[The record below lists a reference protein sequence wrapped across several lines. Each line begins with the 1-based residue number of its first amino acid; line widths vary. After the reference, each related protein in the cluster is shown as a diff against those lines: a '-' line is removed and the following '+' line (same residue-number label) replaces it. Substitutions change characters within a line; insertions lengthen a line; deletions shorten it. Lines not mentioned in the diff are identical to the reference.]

1 MRFST
6 DGIRTTHGGNLPR
19 PADFDALLQADSVVT
34 AQAADRLPEAVQYVV
49 DRQIISGL
57 SVINDGEYVK
67 AAGGGSY
74 AGYIHQRVTGW
85 EVLPIDPAKSRKR
98 AGVAERDRQ
107 IFPGFYASGL
117 WLQGSGGPVRPGFF
131 TPGAPPKQTRERVCT
146 GPVSY
151 TGQAAIKADIDALSK
166 ALANNALA
174 GGDDSVEG
182 FVAALGPLSLGA
194 GARNEYY
201 SSEEEYM
208 TAVAE
213 CVRGEYRAISAAGLI
228 VQIDEPEF
236 ATSWQFYPDW
246 DTARYRKFLGSCVEI
261 INHALAGIP
270 PEQVRFHVCWGSGH
284 RPHVTDI
291 PLADI
296 ADLLVKVN
304 AQAYSVEA
312 GNVRHAHEWRVWED
326 VKLPEGK
333 ILVPGVVSHATD
345 LVEHPGLV
353 AERLVNYASVVGR
366 ENVQGGTD
374 CGIGSRV
381 GHEEVAWAK
390 LEALAAGAALATK
403 RLWGK

>member
-19 PADFDALLQADSVVT
+19 PADFDALLQAGPVVS
-34 AQAADRLPEAVQYVV
+34 AEAAERLPGAVQYVV
-49 DRQIISGL
+49 DRQIDAGL
-57 SVINDGEYVK
+57 NVVNDGEYVK

-85 EVLPIDPAKSRKR
+85 EVLPIDPAKPPKR
-98 AGVAERDRQ
+98 GGVGGRERQ
-107 IFPGFYASGL
+107 MFPGFYESGL

-131 TPGAPPKQTRERVCT
+131 TPGAPPEPTRERVCT
-146 GPVSY
+146 GPVGY
-151 TGQAAIKADIDALSK
+151 IGQAAIKADIDALHK
-166 ALANNALA
+166 ALASEARA
-174 GGDDSVEG
+174 GKDDSVEG

-194 GARNEYY
+194 SARNEYY

-213 CVRGEYRAISAAGLI
+213 CVRGEYRAIAAAGLI

-246 DTARYRKFLGSCVEI
+246 DTARYRKFLGWCVEI

-270 PEQVRFHVCWGSGH
+270 PEQIRFHVCWGSGH

-296 ADLLVKVN
+296 ADLLVTVN

-326 VKLPEGK
+326 VKLPEGR

-390 LEALAAGAALATK
+390 LESLAAGAALASK

>member
-1 MRFST
+1 
-6 DGIRTTHGGNLPR
+6 
-19 PADFDALLQADSVVT
+19 VVT
-34 AQAADRLPEAVQYVV
+34 AQAAERLPEAVQYVV
-49 DRQIISGL
+49 DRQVDAGL
-57 SVINDGEYVK
+57 SVVNDGEYVK

-85 EVLPIDPAKSRKR
+85 EVLPIDPAKPPKR
-98 AGVAERDRQ
+98 GGVGGRERQ
-107 IFPGFYASGL
+107 MFPGFYESGL

-131 TPGAPPKQTRERVCT
+131 TPGAPAEPTRERVCT
-146 GPVSY
+146 GPVGY
-151 TGQAAIKADIDALSK
+151 IGQEAIKADIDALTK
-166 ALANNALA
+166 ALASEARA
-174 GGDDSVEG
+174 GKNGDTEG

-213 CVRGEYRAISAAGLI
+213 CIRGEYRAIAAAGLI

-246 DTARYRKFLGSCVEI
+246 DTARYRKFLGRCVEI
-261 INHALAGIP
+261 INHALSGIP
-270 PEQVRFHVCWGSGH
+270 PEQIRFHVCWGSGH

-296 ADLLVKVN
+296 ADLLVTVN

-403 RLWGK
+403 RLWGQ

>member
-19 PADFDALLQADSVVT
+19 PADFDALLQTGPVVS
-34 AQAADRLPEAVQYVV
+34 AEAAERLPGAVQYVV
-49 DRQIISGL
+49 DRQIGSGL
-57 SVINDGEYVK
+57 SVVNDGEYVK

-85 EVLPIDPAKSRKR
+85 EVLPIDPAKPQKR
-98 AGVAERDRQ
+98 NGVGGRERRM
-107 IFPGFYASGL
+107 FPGFYESGL

-131 TPGAPPKQTRERVCT
+131 TPGAPAEPTRERVCT

-151 TGQAAIKADIDALSK
+151 TGQEAIKADIDALTK
-166 ALANNALA
+166 ALA
-174 GGDDSVEG
+174 GKDGETEG

-213 CVRGEYRAISAAGLI
+213 CIRGEYRAIAAAGLI

-246 DTARYRKFLGSCVEI
+246 DTARYRMFLGRCVEI

-270 PEQVRFHVCWGSGH
+270 PEQIRFHVCWGSGH

-291 PLADI
+291 PLRDI
-296 ADLLVKVN
+296 ADLLVSVN

-326 VKLPEGK
+326 VKLPEGR

-345 LVEHPGLV
+345 LVEHPDLV

-390 LEALAAGAALATK
+390 LEALADGAALATK

>member
-1 MRFST
+1 MKFST

-19 PADFDALLQADSVVT
+19 PAYLDELLQPGPVVS
-34 AQAADRLPEAVQYVV
+34 AEAAERLPEAVQYVV
-49 DRQIISGL
+49 DRQLGAGL
-57 SVINDGEYVK
+57 SVVNDGEYVK

-74 AGYIHQRVTGW
+74 AGYIHRRVTGW
-85 EVLPIDPAKSRKR
+85 EVLPVDPARPPKR
-98 AGVAERDRQ
+98 AGVGARDREL
-107 IFPGFYASGL
+107 FPGFYASGL

-131 TPGAPPKQTRERVCT
+131 TPGAVPPEPVVERVCT

-151 TGQAAIKADIDALSK
+151 TGQAAVKADIDALNK
-166 ALANNALA
+166 ALA
-174 GGDDSVEG
+174 GRDDSVEG

-194 GARNEYY
+194 GARNEHY

-213 CVRGEYRAISAAGLI
+213 CVRGEYRAIAASGLI

-236 ATSWQFYPDW
+236 ATAWQFHPDW
-246 DTARYRKFLGSCVEI
+246 DTARYRRFLGWCVEI

-270 PEQVRFHVCWGSGH
+270 PEQIRFHVCWGSGH

-296 ADLLVKVN
+296 ADLLLKIN

-326 VKLPEGK
+326 VRLPEGR

-345 LVEHPGLV
+345 LVEHPELV

-381 GHEEVAWAK
+381 GHEEIVWAK
-390 LEALAAGAALATK
+390 LGALAKGAELATE
-403 RLWGK
+403 RLRGR

>member
-1 MRFST
+1 MRLST

-19 PADFDALLQADSVVT
+19 PADFDALLQAGPVVT
-34 AQAADRLPEAVQYVV
+34 AQAAERLPEAVQYVV
-49 DRQIISGL
+49 DLQIGSGL
-57 SVINDGEYVK
+57 SVVNDGEYVK

-85 EVLPIDPAKSRKR
+85 EVLPIDPAKPPKR
-98 AGVAERDRQ
+98 DGVGGRERRM
-107 IFPGFYASGL
+107 FPGFYESGL

-131 TPGAPPKQTRERVCT
+131 TPGAPAEPAKERVCT

-166 ALANNALA
+166 ALADKDASA
-174 GGDDSVEG
+174 GDNGTEG

-213 CVRGEYRAISAAGLI
+213 CVRGEYRAIAAAGLI

-246 DTARYRKFLGSCVEI
+246 DTARYRKFLGWCVEI

-270 PEQVRFHVCWGSGH
+270 PEQIRFHVCWGSGH

-296 ADLLVKVN
+296 ADLLVTVN

-326 VKLPEGK
+326 VKLPEGR

-366 ENVQGGTD
+366 EHVQGGTD

>member
-1 MRFST
+1 MRLST

-19 PADFDALLQADSVVT
+19 PTDFDALLQAGPVVT
-34 AQAADRLPEAVQYVV
+34 AQAAERLPEAVQYVV
-49 DRQIISGL
+49 DRQIGSGL
-57 SVINDGEYVK
+57 SVVNDGEYVK

-85 EVLPIDPAKSRKR
+85 EVLPIDPAKPRKR
-98 AGVAERDRQ
+98 DGVGGRERRM
-107 IFPGFYASGL
+107 FPGFYESGL

-131 TPGAPPKQTRERVCT
+131 TPGAPAEPTKERVCT

-151 TGQAAIKADIDALSK
+151 TGQAAIKADIDALGK
-166 ALANNALA
+166 ALASEARA
-174 GGDDSVEG
+174 GKDSSTEG

-213 CVRGEYRAISAAGLI
+213 CVRGEYRAIAAAGLI

-246 DTARYRKFLGSCVEI
+246 DTARYRKFLGWCVEI

-270 PEQVRFHVCWGSGH
+270 PEQIRFHVCWGSGH

-296 ADLLVKVN
+296 ADLLVTVN

-366 ENVQGGTD
+366 EHVQGGTD

>member
-1 MRFST
+1 MKFST

-19 PADFDALLQADSVVT
+19 PADFDALLQEGPVVS
-34 AQAADRLPEAVQYVV
+34 AAAAERLPEAVQYVV
-49 DRQIISGL
+49 DRQVDTGL

-85 EVLPIDPAKSRKR
+85 EVLPVDPAKTPKR
-98 AGVAERDRQ
+98 DGVGGRERRV
-107 IFPGFYASGL
+107 FPGFYESGL

-131 TPGAPPKQTRERVCT
+131 KPGAPPEPTRERVCT
-146 GPVSY
+146 GPIGY
-151 TGQAAIKADIDALSK
+151 TGQEAIKADIDALTK
-166 ALANNALA
+166 ALA
-174 GGDDSVEG
+174 GKDDQVEG

-194 GARNEYY
+194 SARNEYY

-213 CVRGEYRAISAAGLI
+213 CIRGEYRAIAAAGLI

-246 DTARYRKFLGSCVEI
+246 DTARYRKFLGWCVEV

-270 PEQVRFHVCWGSGH
+270 PEQIRFHVCWGSGH

-296 ADLLVKVN
+296 ADVLLTVN

-345 LVEHPGLV
+345 LVEHPELV

-366 ENVQGGTD
+366 ENVAGGTD

-390 LEALAAGAALATK
+390 LESLAAGAALASK

>member
-19 PADFDALLQADSVVT
+19 PADFDALLQEGPVVS
-34 AQAADRLPEAVQYVV
+34 AEAAERLPEAVQYVV
-49 DRQIISGL
+49 DRQIGAGL

-85 EVLPIDPAKSRKR
+85 EVLPIDPAKPRKR
-98 AGVAERDRQ
+98 DGVGGRERRM
-107 IFPGFYASGL
+107 FPGFYESGL

-131 TPGAPPKQTRERVCT
+131 TPGAPAEPTRERVCT
-146 GPVSY
+146 GPVGY
-151 TGQAAIKADIDALSK
+151 IGQQAIKADIDALTK
-166 ALANNALA
+166 ALA
-174 GGDDSVEG
+174 GKPSDTEG

-194 GARNEYY
+194 SARNEYY

-213 CVRGEYRAISAAGLI
+213 CVRGEYRAIAAAGLI

-246 DTARYRKFLGSCVEI
+246 DTTRYRKFLGWCVEI

-270 PEQVRFHVCWGSGH
+270 PEQIRFHVCWGSGH

-296 ADLLVKVN
+296 ADLVLAVN

-326 VKLPEGK
+326 VKLPEGR

-390 LEALAAGAALATK
+390 LEALAEGAALAST
-403 RLWGK
+403 RLWGR

>member
-1 MRFST
+1 MRLST

-19 PADFDALLQADSVVT
+19 PADFNALLQAGPVVT
-34 AQAADRLPEAVQYVV
+34 AQAAERLPEAVQYVV
-49 DRQIISGL
+49 DRQIGSGL
-57 SVINDGEYVK
+57 SVVNDGEYVK

-85 EVLPIDPAKSRKR
+85 EVLPIDPAKPPKR
-98 AGVAERDRQ
+98 DGVGGRERRM
-107 IFPGFYASGL
+107 FPGFYESGL

-131 TPGAPPKQTRERVCT
+131 TPGAPAEPTKERVCT

-166 ALANNALA
+166 ALAGK
-174 GGDDSVEG
+174 GGDTEG

-213 CVRGEYRAISAAGLI
+213 CVRGEYRAIAAAGLI

-246 DTARYRKFLGSCVEI
+246 DTARYRKFLGWCVEI

-270 PEQVRFHVCWGSGH
+270 PEQIRFHVCWGSGH

-296 ADLLVKVN
+296 ADLLVTVN

-326 VKLPEGK
+326 VKLPEGR

-390 LEALAAGAALATK
+390 LEALAAGATLATK

>member
-1 MRFST
+1 
-6 DGIRTTHGGNLPR
+6 
-19 PADFDALLQADSVVT
+19 
-34 AQAADRLPEAVQYVV
+34 
-49 DRQIISGL
+49 
-57 SVINDGEYVK
+57 
-67 AAGGGSY
+67 
-74 AGYIHQRVTGW
+74 VTGW
-85 EVLPIDPAKSRKR
+85 EVLPIDPAKPRKR
-98 AGVAERDRQ
+98 AGVAERDRRL
-107 IFPGFYASGL
+107 FPGFYESGL

-131 TPGAPPKQTRERVCT
+131 APGAPPEPTRERVCT

-151 TGQAAIKADIDALSK
+151 TGQEAIKADIDALNK
-166 ALANNALA
+166 ALT
-174 GGDDSVEG
+174 GKDDSVEG
-182 FVAALGPLSLGA
+182 FVAALGQLSLGA
-194 GARNEYY
+194 AARNEYY

-213 CVRGEYRAISAAGLI
+213 CVRGEYRAIAAAGLI

-246 DTARYRKFLGSCVEI
+246 DTARYRKFLGWCVEI

-270 PEQVRFHVCWGSGH
+270 PEQIRFHVCWGSGH

-296 ADLLVKVN
+296 ADLLVTVN

-390 LEALAAGAALATK
+390 LEALAAGAGLASK

>member
-19 PADFDALLQADSVVT
+19 PADFDALLQQGPAVT
-34 AQAADRLPEAVQYVV
+34 AEAAERLPDAVEYVV
-49 DRQIISGL
+49 DRQIDAGL

-85 EVLPIDPAKSRKR
+85 EVLLVDPAKPPKR
-98 AGVAERDRQ
+98 DGVGGRERRM
-107 IFPGFYASGL
+107 FPGFYESGL

-131 TPGAPPKQTRERVCT
+131 KPGAPPEPMKERVCT
-146 GPVSY
+146 GPVGY
-151 TGQAAIKADIDALSK
+151 TGQEAIKADIDALTK
-166 ALANNALA
+166 ALASQTRA
-174 GGDDSVEG
+174 GKGGETEG

-194 GARNEYY
+194 SARNEYY

-213 CVRGEYRAISAAGLI
+213 CIRGEYRAIAAAGLI

-246 DTARYRKFLGSCVEI
+246 DTARYRKFLGWCVEI

-270 PEQVRFHVCWGSGH
+270 PEQIRFHVCWGSGH

-296 ADLLVKVN
+296 ADLLLTVN
-304 AQAYSVEA
+304 AQAYSIEA

-390 LEALAAGAALATK
+390 LESLAAGAALASQ

>member
-19 PADFDALLQADSVVT
+19 PAEFDALLQAGPMVT
-34 AQAADRLPEAVQYVV
+34 AETAERLPEAVQYVV
-49 DRQIISGL
+49 DRQIGSGL
-57 SVINDGEYVK
+57 SVVNDGEYVK

-85 EVLPIDPAKSRKR
+85 EVLPIDPAKPPKR
-98 AGVAERDRQ
+98 DGVGGRERRM
-107 IFPGFYASGL
+107 FPGFYESGL

-131 TPGAPPKQTRERVCT
+131 TQGAPAEPTRERVCT

-151 TGQAAIKADIDALSK
+151 IGQEAIRADIDALTK
-166 ALANNALA
+166 ALASETRA
-174 GGDDSVEG
+174 GENGDTEG

-213 CVRGEYRAISAAGLI
+213 CVRGEYRAIAAAGLI

-246 DTARYRKFLGSCVEI
+246 DTARYRKFLGWCVEI

-270 PEQVRFHVCWGSGH
+270 PEQIRFHVCWGSGH

-296 ADLLVKVN
+296 ADLLVTVN

-390 LEALAAGAALATK
+390 LEALAEGAALATK

>member
-213 CVRGEYRAISAAGLI
+213 CVRGEYRAIAAAGLI

-246 DTARYRKFLGSCVEI
+246 DTARYRKFLGWCVEI

-326 VKLPEGK
+326 VKLPEGR

-390 LEALAAGAALATK
+390 LEALAEGAALATK

>member
-19 PADFDALLQADSVVT
+19 PADFDALLQAGQVVS
-34 AQAADRLPEAVQYVV
+34 AEAAERLPGAVQYVV
-49 DRQIISGL
+49 DRQADAGL
-57 SVINDGEYVK
+57 SVVNDGEYVK

-74 AGYIHQRVTGW
+74 AGYIHQRVAGW
-85 EVLPIDPAKSRKR
+85 EVLPVDPARPRKR
-98 AGVAERDRQ
+98 AGVGARDREL
-107 IFPGFYASGL
+107 FPGFYASGL
-117 WLQGSGGPVRPGFF
+117 WMQGSGGPVRPGFF
-131 TPGAPPKQTRERVCT
+131 TPGVLPPDPSAERVCT

-151 TGQAAIKADIDALSK
+151 TGQAAIKADTEALNK
-166 ALANNALA
+166 ALA
-174 GGDDSVEG
+174 GRDDTVEG

-194 GARNEYY
+194 SARNEYY

-213 CVRGEYRAISAAGLI
+213 CVRGEYRAIAAAGLI

-246 DTARYRKFLGSCVEI
+246 DTARYRKFLGWCAEI

-270 PEQVRFHVCWGSGH
+270 PEQIRFHVCWGSGH

-296 ADLLVKVN
+296 ADLLLTVN

-326 VKLPEGK
+326 VKLPDGK

-381 GHEEVAWAK
+381 GHAEVAWAK
-390 LEALAAGAALATK
+390 LEALAAGAALATT
-403 RLWGK
+403 RLWGRR

>member
-1 MRFST
+1 
-6 DGIRTTHGGNLPR
+6 
-19 PADFDALLQADSVVT
+19 
-34 AQAADRLPEAVQYVV
+34 
-49 DRQIISGL
+49 
-57 SVINDGEYVK
+57 
-67 AAGGGSY
+67 
-74 AGYIHQRVTGW
+74 
-85 EVLPIDPAKSRKR
+85 
-98 AGVAERDRQ
+98 
-107 IFPGFYASGL
+107 
-117 WLQGSGGPVRPGFF
+117 
-131 TPGAPPKQTRERVCT
+131 
-146 GPVSY
+146 
-151 TGQAAIKADIDALSK
+151 
-166 ALANNALA
+166 
-174 GGDDSVEG
+174 
-182 FVAALGPLSLGA
+182 
-194 GARNEYY
+194 
-201 SSEEEYM
+201 M

-213 CVRGEYRAISAAGLI
+213 SVRGEYRAIAAAGLI

-246 DTARYRKFLGSCVEI
+246 DTARYRKFLDWSVEI

-270 PEQVRFHVCWGSGH
+270 PEQIRFHVCWGSGH

-296 ADLLVKVN
+296 AGKLVTVN

-326 VKLPEGK
+326 VKLPEGR

-381 GHEEVAWAK
+381 GHPEIAWAK
-390 LEALAAGAALATK
+390 LEALADGAALATK

>member
-19 PADFDALLQADSVVT
+19 PAEFDALLQAGLVMT
-34 AQAADRLPEAVQYVV
+34 AETAERLPEAVQYVV
-49 DRQIISGL
+49 DRQIGSGL
-57 SVINDGEYVK
+57 SVVNDGEYVK

-85 EVLPIDPAKSRKR
+85 EVLPADPAKPPKR
-98 AGVAERDRQ
+98 DGVGGRERRL
-107 IFPGFYASGL
+107 FPGFYESGL

-131 TPGAPPKQTRERVCT
+131 TPGAPAEPTRERVCT

-151 TGQAAIKADIDALSK
+151 TGQEAIKADIDALTK
-166 ALANNALA
+166 AMA
-174 GGDDSVEG
+174 GKDGDTEG

-213 CVRGEYRAISAAGLI
+213 CVRGEYRAIAAAGLI

-246 DTARYRKFLGSCVEI
+246 DTARYRKFLGWCVEI

-270 PEQVRFHVCWGSGH
+270 PEQIRFHVCWGSGH

-296 ADLLVKVN
+296 ADLLVTVN

-390 LEALAAGAALATK
+390 LEALAEGAALATK

>member
-1 MRFST
+1 MRLST

-19 PADFDALLQADSVVT
+19 PADFDALLQAGPVVT
-34 AQAADRLPEAVQYVV
+34 AQAAERLPEAVQYVV
-49 DRQIISGL
+49 DRQIDSGL
-57 SVINDGEYVK
+57 SVVNDGEYVK

-85 EVLPIDPAKSRKR
+85 EVLPIDPAKPPKR
-98 AGVAERDRQ
+98 DGVGGRERRM
-107 IFPGFYASGL
+107 FPGFYESGL

-131 TPGAPPKQTRERVCT
+131 TPGAPAEPTKERVCT

-166 ALANNALA
+166 ALASEARA
-174 GGDDSVEG
+174 GKDSDTEG

-213 CVRGEYRAISAAGLI
+213 CVRGEYRAIAAAGLI

-246 DTARYRKFLGSCVEI
+246 DTARYRKFLGWCVEI

-270 PEQVRFHVCWGSGH
+270 PEQIRFHVCWGSGH

-296 ADLLVKVN
+296 ADLLVTVN

-366 ENVQGGTD
+366 EHVQGGTD